1 MIPLVHLASLV
12 PPGAPYDLL
21 ACHILRS
28 YIHQAEGPDFFRFKL
43 DHFDVNQSVA
53 DTAGLILRDNPDVVG
68 LPVYVWNDKQ
78 VLELV
83 SLIKAHAPKTLIV
96 LGGAQAGHVP
106 DKLMENR
113 AVDIVVQGPGEDV
126 FRRIL
131 AARRA
136 GETDFQA
143 VPNLLF
149 RRGETVVRTDRDLSF
164 SVADQT
170 YPLLTDDNDNDF
182 IGYETSRG
190 CPFSCRYCAWN
201 SFSGQRKVVFYNRA
215 KIEADL
221 TDIFRRPNLKC
232 LALIDADLF
241 INKAHGL
248 WVVDLIHRLNRDR
261 RRAGLGPVGM
271 SCQLN
276 PSLINAEIVEAM
288 AQLPLDRSIIY
299 AGLQSASQKINAE
312 VLDRRFDQAAAE
324 ANLKLMIDRLAGSIK
339 IEVIYGLPGDSLAG
353 FKRTLELLLSKLKTR
368 QMVCFRFCVIPGSYF
383 WGRAD
388 EYGLRFDPDPPHL
401 LQSSPTW
408 PAEDLSKARDLIL
421 TVYTFQAMLRGVVR
435 LLEKNFPAGHVP
447 IYERL
452 GRYLESAQPELTA
465 ELREMFIASR
475 EDEGQVYQHLI
486 NLASDRGWSGPRNK
500 IIKDARRIIDQ
511 EFKPQSDEEPC

>member
-1 MIPLVHLASLV
+1 MTPLVHLASLV

-28 YIHQAEGPDFFRFKL
+28 YIHQAEGPDFFRFRL
-43 DHFDVNQSVA
+43 AHFDVTQPVA
-53 DTAGLILRDNPDVVG
+53 ETAGQILGEKPDVVG

-83 SLIKAHAPKTLIV
+83 SRIKAQAPETLIV

-113 AVDIVVQGPGEDV
+113 AVDIVVQGPGEEV

-131 AARRA
+131 AVRRSN
-136 GETDFQA
+136 GQDYRA
-143 VPNLLF
+143 VPNLVL
-149 RRGETVVRTDRDLSF
+149 RQGETVVRTDRDLSF

-170 YPLLTDDNDNDF
+170 YPLLTDDNDNEF

-201 SFSGQRKVVFYNRA
+201 SFSGRRGVVFYNRA

-221 TDIFRRPNLKC
+221 TEIFRRPNLKC

-241 INKAHGL
+241 INQAHGL
-248 WVVDLIHRLNRDR
+248 WVVDLMQRLNRDR
-261 RRAGLGPVGM
+261 RRAGLGPVGL

-276 PSLINAEIVEAM
+276 PSLINAGIVDAL
-288 AQLPLDRSIIY
+288 AQLPANRSIIY
-299 AGLQSASQKINAE
+299 AGLQSASREINAE

-324 ANLKLMIDRLAGSIK
+324 ANLKLMIDRLSGSVK

-353 FKRTLELLLSKLKTR
+353 FKKTLELLLSQLQTR

-383 WGRAD
+383 WDRSE

-408 PAEDLSKARDLIL
+408 PAEDLSRARDLIL
-421 TVYTFQAMLRGVVR
+421 TIYTFQAMLRGIVR

-452 GRYLESAQPELTA
+452 GRYLESSQPELAA

-486 NLASDRGWSGPRNK
+486 NLAADRGWSGPRNK
-500 IIKDARRIIDQ
+500 IIKDARRIIDR
-511 EFKPQSDEEPC
+511 EFKPRSSEESC

>member
-1 MIPLVHLASLV
+1 MAPLAHLASLV

-28 YIHQAEGPDFFRFKL
+28 YINQAEGPDFFRFQL
-43 DHFDVNQSVA
+43 AHFGVDRPIA
-53 DTAGLILRDNPDVVG
+53 ETAGQILRDNPDVIG

-83 SLIKAHAPKTLIV
+83 SLIKAQAPEKLIV
-96 LGGAQAGHVP
+96 LGGAQAGHIP

-131 AARRA
+131 TIRRSD
-136 GETDFQA
+136 GNDFRS
-143 VPNLLF
+143 VPNLLI
-149 RRGETVVRTDRDLSF
+149 RRGEEVVRTDRDLSF

-170 YPLLTDDNDNDF
+170 YPLITEDNDSDF

-201 SFSGQRKVVFYNRA
+201 SFSGRRGVVFYNRA

-221 TDIFRRPNLKC
+221 TDIFRRPNLRC

-261 RRAGLGPVGM
+261 RRSGLAPVGM

-276 PSLINAEIVEAM
+276 PSLINAGIVDAL

-312 VLDRRFDQAAAE
+312 VLDRRFDQAKAE

-383 WGRAD
+383 WDRAA

-408 PAEDLSKARDLIL
+408 PAEDLNRARNLIL
-421 TVYTFQAMLRGVVR
+421 TVYTCQAMLRGIVR
-435 LLEKNFPAGHVP
+435 LLEKNFPTGHVP

-452 GRYLESAQPELTA
+452 GCYLESAQPELTA
-465 ELREMFIASR
+465 ELREMFITSR
-475 EDEGQVYQHLI
+475 EDEGQVYQYLLS
-486 NLASDRGWSGPRNK
+486 LAGSRAWSEPRNK
-500 IIKDARRIIDQ
+500 IIKDARRITNQ
-511 EFKPQSDEEPC
+511 EFKPRSSGESC